1 MFVGGHQ
8 ARGGTCCTVVQQ
20 RTNVTNVCEMKKRK
34 TFRDSVRHLI
44 NVMKMTTA
52 NRIEPGTG
60 DLKTEDVE
68 VVLASKLSHFMDKWK
83 DEERV
88 LFETEEEAI
97 IVQKILEEM
106 LGLMEKFNFL
116 KNSLFS
122 LQA

>member
-1 MFVGGHQ
+1 MLINYL
-8 ARGGTCCTVVQQ
+8 TVVQQ

-106 LGLMEKFNFL
+106 LGLIEKFNL
-116 KNSLFS
+116 KKNSLFS

>member
-1 MFVGGHQ
+1 
-8 ARGGTCCTVVQQ
+8 
-20 RTNVTNVCEMKKRK
+20 
-34 TFRDSVRHLI
+34 
-44 NVMKMTTA
+44 MKMTTA

-106 LGLMEKFNFL
+106 LGKDREKEI
-116 KNSLFS
+116 KKRRKKDRKKKRKK
-122 LQA
+122 